1 MPCTCYAKP
10 LAWPSES
17 NCQVSWSHWSQW
29 SMFSWM
35 ANMAVK
41 RELCFPKSTGSLF
54 ACLNVHRAR
63 DACAVRHLS
72 NYHSRHSLFQLKRWH
87 WHLAHSRVPPRVLW
101 SLLLRYVSMF
111 PEPLLCET
119 LWHGP
124 DALSELSRRPE
135 VHVPMV
141 PTLLSDPQFAVPSLV
156 RIPNSDVVHGFYS
169 FA

>member
-72 NYHSRHSLFQLKRWH
+72 NYHSRFQLKRRH

-119 LWHGP
+119 LWHVLTLCQNSLGGLRSTCLWCQP
-124 DALSELSRRPE
+124 SFRTLSLPYLAWS
-135 VHVPMV
+135 
-141 PTLLSDPQFAVPSLV
+141 
-156 RIPNSDVVHGFYS
+156 GFPILT
-169 FA
+169 